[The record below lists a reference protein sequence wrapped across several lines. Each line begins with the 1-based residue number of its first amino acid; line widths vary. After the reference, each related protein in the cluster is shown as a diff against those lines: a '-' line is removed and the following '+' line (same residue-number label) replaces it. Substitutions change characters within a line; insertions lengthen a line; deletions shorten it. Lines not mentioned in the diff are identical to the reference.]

1 MIQFPRVELGESV
14 VQMKE
19 LTIGQALEVSKVPER
34 MQEARTTKFL
44 GFAIGSES
52 SARALTVQERY
63 YLLMQYLSIQDETPL
78 SADINFAAYMASRE
92 RAGAWMPT
100 CSGLICSWRQLT
112 GHDVEALELLC
123 EDASDW
129 IIASIGLQAMRLDWP
144 PVYGEGEVKPSEQAE
159 AISQRYKIVQELP
172 ASEFERLAREWRAAC
187 VAMTRFVM
195 TGYDN
200 KGITVLPV
208 SGGADDAPMRF
219 RPSAAFGEVCRE
231 LAGCFAEAGGEAG
244 EGLPDDD
251 EGGA

>member
-1 MIQFPRVELGESV
+1 MIQFPRIELGDTV

-19 LTIGQALEVSKVPER
+19 LTIGQALEVSKIPER
-34 MQEARTTKFL
+34 MQEARITRFL

-52 SARALTVQERY
+52 SARALTIQERY

-78 SADINFAAYMASRE
+78 SSDINFSAYTIPSD
-92 RAGAWMPT
+92 RAGRWAAD
-100 CSGLICSWRQLT
+100 CSGLICRWRQLT
-112 GHDVEALELLC
+112 GYDVEAMELMC

-129 IIASIGLQAMRLDWP
+129 VMASIGLQAERPDWP
-144 PVYGEGEVKPSEQAE
+144 SMYGVGEVKPSDQADV
-159 AISQRYKIVQELP
+159 ISQRFRLVQELP
-172 ASEFERLAREWRAAC
+172 GSEFEALAREWRAAC
-187 VAMTRFVM
+187 LSMMRFVM

-219 RPSAAFGEVCRE
+219 RPSSAFGDVCRE

-244 EGLPDDD
+244 EGLPDDN
-251 EGGA
+251 EGGD